1 MALYDFQSAGIAT
14 TDDFNNMMKFFHHYH
29 KELAN
34 GKTEDLAKNDAK
46 NAVAGLSSYLNVD
59 DYKKLKSGRFPR
71 RDEMNAIISEF
82 KTYAKGEVDKAT
94 DDEKEAQDKF
104 DEAQKV
110 QDEGQDA
117 SDQIADIKRERRG
130 IRLKK
135 GITATLLT
143 AAGLCIAGPLVLGGA
158 LASSAIIGFS
168 ALAGV
173 GFAKFS
179 GDKEIHECGLDDRK
193 LIRDLKQKVRE
204 AQRQNAN
211 YLAKQRELARQQARA
226 RNANTRFNNYEQVG
240 SVYENILE
248 DERSDGRNQLIQ
260 LQNDI
265 TGEKGKAHFVTSG
278 KGFKDSQA
286 TEYQV
291 DNASQVVSNKLTE
304 LDNLPMDSSF
314 QSKMETIL
322 KDAEK
327 EKAKVVAMD
336 LEHKNFV
343 AEVDNAINAVVEEAN
358 AYENYYNSF
367 DESIKADSDVLNKY
381 TACTNVYSV
390 MFGMGSLDNE
400 SVPDIN
406 NTLADLKS
414 KSSDLKKSIR
424 TKWLEGQ
431 NSSALPEGTLEEK
444 AYKRVIQEAEN
455 ANARAN
461 GNTNPSQQANADAIA
476 ELNFLRAR
484 LSNLEQQRA
493 ATGKED
499 VVLPDPTRGMVLVN
513 VKQEITDALAKVNT
527 GLTAVS
533 SGAKSPTDALNE
545 VTNGI
550 DINLITSGVR
560 ILTASAGRSNAP
572 TDDERN
578 KTAKELADIDSRMNR
593 ILANFKTKQAD
604 KFKFQEATDL
614 FNETSNIKKELVQ
627 IKDNKERIKNAA
639 TKQELDNIKQAAL
652 NKEKEIK
659 AKLREALAKEK
670 ELAAKEQQDIAE
682 LSKEI
687 EKLYTPFKEK
697 YITKKEDLR
706 SQYNIDDPRYKT
718 ATDAVKDMYEQ
729 GFTKKPNADKTKSYL
744 GQFKTDLYTK
754 IKEQETEIDNLKQQ
768 QNTADPLQERKNNL
782 RTNLD
787 KKITDLEEEIN
798 TARGNNY
805 TNADALNTLKEA
817 EAQLNIL
824 KGIRDKNEIGKAVDL
839 SAVQS
844 IANNINDA
852 EGRAI
857 VQLKLAKLKQNK
869 ANKSQT
875 TQSQGDQ
882 GNQGQAAGQNATPP
896 ENQTPPPVNQT
907 PPPADQNT
915 GANSTGGGNN
925 QTQAQDIADDNYK
938 KDALVELQTI
948 ETSNNDRF
956 NEYATKN
963 GLSDEY
969 KTIGVNAL
977 KGVFEKVREN
987 IGNATTKTEVGDF
1000 VKNSKDVVN
1009 AVKQAVE
1016 QLMQNAASATAAENV
1031 TPENP
1036 PTPPTPSDEQKPA
1049 EENTDIGEKIEQP
1062 KINPIEVLTP
1072 EQQAEAYEEAERYR
1086 QGLVD
1091 GLNNARNKGK
1101 GDATKVVES
1110 ENPTGEKADGVENL
1124 KETTGGVAPVQPKKD
1139 DKDKT
1144 ITELFNEIYS
1154 EKADDN
1160 KPKDKD
1166 SNGKENKGNSNPKA
1180 DGRVH
1185 FEWFPRSER
1194 KDTKSVE
1201 ENANGAKSNPGN
1213 ENKEPDDKKPTKA
1226 DCLKYISEFRGK
1238 HYLKE
1243 KEIDNLVLNNGDGT
1257 DLNRLIA
1264 ICEAL
1269 KKWEELKAKENNNQ
1283 AEDDG
1288 REM

>member
-29 KELAN
+29 KALAN
-34 GKTEDLAKNDAK
+34 GKTEDEAKVDAK
-46 NAVAGLSSYLNVD
+46 NAVAGLNSYFNVD

-265 TGEKGKAHFVTSG
+265 TDERGKAHFVTSG
-278 KGFKDSQA
+278 KGFKDSQTA
-286 TEYQV
+286 EQQV

-304 LDNLPMDSSF
+304 LDNLPMDGSF

-343 AEVDNAINAVVEEAN
+343 VEVDNAINAVVEEAN

-367 DESIKADSDVLNKY
+367 DESIKADTDVLNKY

-414 KSSDLKKSIR
+414 KSSELKKSIR

-476 ELNFLRAR
+476 ELNFLKAR

-493 ATGKED
+493 ATGKETWGRFENG
-499 VVLPDPTRGMVLVN
+499 VPVQYNAKT
-513 VKQEITDALAKVNT
+513 QIADALAKVNT

-545 VTNGI
+545 VTNDI
-550 DINLITSGVR
+550 NINLIASGVR

-614 FNETSNIKKELVQ
+614 FNATSNIKNELEL
-627 IKDNKERIKNAA
+627 IKNDKNRIKNAA
-639 TKQELDNIKQAAL
+639 TKQELDNIKQDAL

-659 AKLREALAKEK
+659 AKLREALEKEK
-670 ELAAKEQQDIAE
+670 ELAAEQQAIAD

-687 EKLYTPFKEK
+687 EKLYAPFEKK
-697 YITKKEDLR
+697 YITEKEKLR
-706 SQYNIDDPRYKT
+706 GQYNIDDSRYKD
-718 ATDAVKDMYEQ
+718 ATDAVKNIYEL
-729 GFTKKPNADKTKSYL
+729 GFKNKTEAEKTKDYL
-744 GQFKTDLYTK
+744 TQIKTNLTNAITYKTA
-754 IKEQETEIDNLKQQ
+754 EIDNLKQQ
-768 QNTADPLQERKNNL
+768 QNTADPLQQRKNNL
-782 RTNLD
+782 STSLD
-787 KKITDLEEEIN
+787 TKIRDLGKAIK
-798 TARGNNY
+798 TARNNY
-805 TNADALNTLKEA
+805 TNADALNALKEA

-824 KGIRDKNEIGKAVDL
+824 IGIKNNKEIGKAVDL
-839 SAVQS
+839 SAVQV
-844 IANNINDA
+844 IENNINDA
-852 EGRAI
+852 EGKANGK
-857 VQLKLAKLKQNK
+857 LKLAELKQNQ

-875 TQSQGDQ
+875 TTPPGQAT
-882 GNQGQAAGQNATPP
+882 GNQGNS
-896 ENQTPPPVNQT
+896 NQ
-907 PPPADQNT
+907 PADQNT
-915 GANSTGGGNN
+915 GGANSTGGGNN
-925 QTQAQDIADDNYK
+925 QTQAQDIADDKYK
-938 KDALVELQTI
+938 QDALDELQEI
-948 ETSNNDRF
+948 EKSNNDRF
-956 NEYATKN
+956 KEYAKN
-963 GLSDEY
+963 LSSEIKQLCVGSLNKY
-969 KTIGVNAL
+969 FSEVKNA
-977 KGVFEKVREN
+977 
-987 IGNATTKTEVGDF
+987 ITSATTKEEIGTLLNG
-1000 VKNSKDVVN
+1000 SKDVVD

-1016 QLMQNAASATAAENV
+1016 QLMQNASSATAAENV

-1036 PTPPTPSDEQKPA
+1036 PTPPTPADEQKPA
-1049 EENTDIGEKIEQP
+1049 EENADIGEKIEQP

-1101 GDATKVVES
+1101 GDATKVVEP
-1110 ENPTGEKADGVENL
+1110 ENPTGEKADDMENL

-1154 EKADDN
+1154 EKADDS

-1194 KDTKSVE
+1194 KDAKSVE

-1243 KEIDNLVLNNGDGT
+1243 KEIDDLVLNNGDGT